1 MVEIRGFRSVFLGT
15 PKFPGMASR
24 ALLKGGKG
32 GEGGTV
38 TLTPSC
44 HQTAR
49 FCHLLDELE
58 SMEDV
63 ISTKGFTRSKE
74 SVESLD

>member
-1 MVEIRGFRSVFLGT
+1 M
-15 PKFPGMASR
+15 
-24 ALLKGGKG
+24 
-32 GEGGTV
+32 

-49 FCHLLDELE
+49 FCHLDELE

>member
-1 MVEIRGFRSVFLGT
+1 M
-15 PKFPGMASR
+15 
-24 ALLKGGKG
+24 
-32 GEGGTV
+32 

-44 HQTAR
+44 PQTTR